1 MPLTDALPR
10 PAPSFDAPLEMLA
23 ACHDKIRRFCTMLTA
38 LPAHLAAHG
47 ADAEAADAARAVL
60 RYFDQAGPQHHRDE
74 EDELF
79 PLIAARAPEAAGPL
93 ARLRDEHA
101 AFVAQ
106 WQALRVALE
115 RVAADEAVALPAGLV
130 EAYVDG
136 YRAHAAFEEAWLF
149 PLAARHLSADEMA
162 AAGRRMA
169 ARRRG

>member
-1 MPLTDALPR
+1 MLHDALPR

-23 ACHDKIRRFCTMLTA
+23 ACHDKIRRFCTTLAA

-79 PLIAARAPEAAGPL
+79 PPLAARAPEAAASLGRLRNEHALFVEQWQRLRGPL
-93 ARLRDEHA
+93 ERIA
-101 AFVAQ
+101 AG
-106 WQALRVALE
+106 
-115 RVAADEAVALPAGLV
+115 EAVELPAGLV
-130 EAYVDG
+130 ESYVAG
-136 YRAHAAFEEAWLF
+136 YRAHAEFEEAWLF